1 MVVLLRH
8 DPERFLWP
16 RDTGMKRATG
26 NAETVPGTPRRYGG
40 HLTNDKIV
48 CKEHARYTWITEE
61 NKLKSSRL

>member
-1 MVVLLRH
+1 
-8 DPERFLWP
+8 
-16 RDTGMKRATG
+16 MKRATG

-61 NKLKSSRL
+61 NKLKSSRLLFALTAKADAVSLT